1 MKNFLKKQAILV
13 VVALVVALAWTGWVA
28 RVNLVKMQE
37 TMDTQYSL
45 LQAQMINRAKIG
57 QDLVDE
63 MGILAQY
70 DPETLDRFK
79 DGRDGLQGAK
89 DLKSLMEADAKVED
103 SLGIMFMVIAN
114 MPELQA
120 NQDLAMKQSQLVNEG
135 KKIEQSESDYNDT
148 LIAYNK
154 EVRRF
159 PVVIVAE
166 LCGFKPVAAV
176 QLNGE
181 IK

>member
-13 VVALVVALAWTGWVA
+13 VVALVIALAWTAWVA
-28 RVNLVKMQE
+28 RVNLVKMQD
-37 TMDTQYSL
+37 TMNTQYSL
-45 LQAQMINRAKIG
+45 LQGQMVNRAKLG
-57 QDLVDE
+57 QDLMDG
-63 MGILAQY
+63 MGIYARY
-70 DPETLDRFK
+70 DPETVDRFK
-79 DGRDGLQGAK
+79 NGQEGLQKAT

-103 SLGIMFMVIAN
+103 SLNIMFMVMGH

-120 NQDLAMKQSQLVNEG
+120 NQDLSMKQSQLVNEA
-135 KKIEQSESDYNDT
+135 KKIAESEKDYNDT
-148 LIAYNK
+148 VTAYNK
-154 EVRRF
+154 EVHRF